1 MKKLLAGLL
10 AVVMVFSLCACGSQT
25 SDSSEAQA
33 LNESGRYPSI
43 TYAINQNI
51 QNLLPTAGTSNPK
64 VYFYTNLYETLFDFD
79 ADQNLTPNLAQS
91 YEIID
96 STTWEIKLFE
106 TITDSAGNPI
116 TASDVVFSTDWLIN
130 AGEALNYSLFDY
142 IEVVDDYT
150 LRYHWTSKPAS
161 ISDVEFPLG
170 RTFVFSEAA
179 FDESTFA
186 TAPIGT
192 GNYVVS
198 SFTTGA
204 ELVLTYNENY
214 WADNTDEDVSH
225 RLAYHNATVEQVTF
239 KIVTDSSTAQ
249 ISLQNGTIDYCD
261 YIRPMALDTF
271 EGDEK
276 FDVATSVSADYTFMC
291 YNMSADSILSSDLNL
306 RLAIAYAI
314 DSDTI
319 AAGLPGSYTA
329 MKTYGTPYFSD
340 YDESWEDEENY
351 ANTYDLELAKEYLA
365 ASDYSGQTIKI
376 MCKSSEED
384 KSGVTYLLSML
395 QELGLSVEMSAV
407 DNSTFSTDTSVTDA
421 WDLLYF
427 SGMSGKDLASSWK
440 LACSAVN
447 GEDGSLGF
455 INDEEL
461 FELYAAATADET
473 HDSEHMKAVIDWVFE
488 NCTMYPMVYGMS
500 ARVYDN
506 TKISELYYRE
516 GYVTITAST
525 FAGQETN
532 ADPEYVTC
540 QIGETPA
547 ADVSTVA
554 DTYTFT
560 DAGMT
565 MGTGTCE
572 YTITLSADGTYR
584 VDCVNCFGEE
594 IYWTGSFT
602 LDDENVVTMAAPEAG
617 VEGSMD
623 RCLNSGWAEEDGVG
637 AVTWY
642 ISGSTISPAAYALT
656 LTFVEVSDM
665 GEAAYTGCFY
675 GDGTY
680 RVDCNNY
687 FGEDIY
693 LEGTYTVDGDK
704 LICSASA
711 VQGAMDKLLNGFDA
725 DSDNPAITWV
735 NNGDGTMIPEGYTGE
750 VGSADAEEE
759 TTAEEE
765 TDSEASA
772 MPVYDGFDE
781 FDWVEESP
789 VGDMTWGLYIM
800 NSGTDDD
807 GNETGYYILY
817 CNNPFMGELEYRGTF
832 VKNGPTIV
840 CAAPDEANNEVIGD
854 FWAEDGS
861 STWTISGAGAVTPEM

>member
-1 MKKLLAGLL
+1 MKKLIAILL
-10 AVVMVFSLCACGSQT
+10 AACMVLGLCACGGT
-25 SDSSEAQA
+25 SSGGSDAE
-33 LNESGRYPSI
+33 LNADGRYPSI

-79 ADQNLTPNLAQS
+79 ENQNLTPNLAQS

-96 STTWEIKLFE
+96 DTTWEIKLFE

-130 AGEALNYSLFDY
+130 AGEALNYDLFDY

-170 RTFVFSEAA
+170 RTFVFAEAA
-179 FDESTFA
+179 FDETTFA
-186 TAPIGT
+186 TAPVGT

-214 WADNTDEDVSH
+214 WADNTTEDVSH
-225 RLAYHNATVEQVTF
+225 RLAYHNAMVEQVTF

-261 YIRPMALDTF
+261 YIRPLALDTF
-271 EGDEK
+271 ESDEK
-276 FDVATSVSADYTFMC
+276 YDVATSVSADYTFMC
-291 YNMSADSILSSDLNL
+291 YNMSGESVLSDDLNL

-329 MKTYGTPYFSD
+329 MTTYGTPYFSD
-340 YDESWEDEENY
+340 YDASWEDEETY
-351 ANTYDLELAKEYLA
+351 ANTYNLELAQEYLA
-365 ASDYSGQTIKI
+365 QSNYNGETIKI

-384 KSGVTYLLSML
+384 KSGVTYILSML
-395 QELGLSVEMSAV
+395 QHLGVNVEMSSV
-407 DNSTFSTDTSVTDA
+407 DNSTFSTDTSVNTA

-427 SGMSGKDLASSWK
+427 SGMSGKDLVSSWK

-447 GEDGSLGF
+447 GDDGSLGF
-455 INDEEL
+455 ITDQEL
-461 FELYAAATADET
+461 FDLYATATADET
-473 HDSEHMKAVIDWVFE
+473 HDSEHMKAVIDWVFV
-488 NCTMYPMVYGMS
+488 NCVLYPVVYGMS

-506 TKISELYYRE
+506 TKISSLYYRE

-525 FAGQETN
+525 FAGQEENT
-532 ADPEYVTC
+532 DPEYVSC
-540 QIGETPA
+540 QIGETPV
-547 ADVSTVA
+547 ADVSSVA
-554 DTYTFT
+554 GTYTFT
-560 DAGMT
+560 DAGMD

-572 YTITLSADGTYR
+572 YTIELSADGTYR
-584 VDCVNCFGEE
+584 VDCVNCFSEE
-594 IYWTGSFT
+594 VYWTGTFS
-602 LDDENVVTMAAPEAG
+602 LNGDAVVMAAPEAG

-637 AVTWY
+637 TITWY
-642 ISGSTISPAAYALT
+642 ISGTTITPADYALT
-656 LTFVEVSDM
+656 LTFVEIADM
-665 GEAAYTGCFY
+665 GEAAYTGYFY

-680 RVDCNNY
+680 HIDCNNY

-693 LEGTYTVDGDK
+693 LEGTYTIDGDK
-704 LICSASA
+704 LVCSASA
-711 VQGAMDKLLNGFDA
+711 VQGSMDKLLNGFDA

-735 NNGDGTMIPEGYTGE
+735 NNGDGTMIPDGYTGE
-750 VGSADAEEE
+750 VGTIEGGD
-759 TTAEEE
+759 
-765 TDSEASA
+765 DSESGDDEGNESTE
-772 MPVYDGFDE
+772 MPTYDGFDE
-781 FDWVEESP
+781 FDWVEESA
-789 VGDMTWGLYIM
+789 VGDMTWGLYIL

-832 VKNGPTIV
+832 VKSGATIV
-840 CAAPDEANNEVIGD
+840 CSAPDEANNEVIGD
-854 FWAEDGS
+854 FWAEDGT
-861 STWTISGAGAVTPEM
+861 STWTISGAGAVAPEM